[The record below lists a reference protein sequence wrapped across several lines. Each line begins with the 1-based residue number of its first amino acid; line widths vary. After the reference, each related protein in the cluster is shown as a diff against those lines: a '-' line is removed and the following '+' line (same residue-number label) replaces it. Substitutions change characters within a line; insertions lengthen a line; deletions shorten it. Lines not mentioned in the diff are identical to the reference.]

1 MLIRKKSGGISMI
14 WLLKPHQKKVHTITS
29 DNGKEFAG
37 HEKIASKLKT
47 NFYFAHPYT
56 SWEYGTDENTNGLI
70 RQYFPKNR
78 DFTTITQQE
87 INMAMGKLNNRPR
100 KRLGYQTPNQVF
112 SKSGV
117 ALHIWTRACCL
128 QGIDI
133 LFALTKRVE
142 TDSKKYEK

>member
-1 MLIRKKSGGISMI
+1 MI

-37 HEKIASKLKT
+37 HEKIASKLKA

-117 ALHIWTRACCL
+117 ALHI
-128 QGIDI
+128 
-133 LFALTKRVE
+133 
-142 TDSKKYEK
+142 

>member
-1 MLIRKKSGGISMI
+1 MI

-112 SKSGV
+112 FESGV
-117 ALHIWTRACCL
+117 ALHI
-128 QGIDI
+128 
-133 LFALTKRVE
+133 
-142 TDSKKYEK
+142 